1 MKESIV
7 DPSLALDY
15 LLFMMNKRKVFKYLE
30 EYKLQDPTDDLSV
43 LIQAANKKYCMKN
56 DHNLQIR
63 ILNDYREGKLGR
75 FTVDDFPKKEEK
87 RRLEIK
93 RKNEEE
99 EKQKQEEKK

>member
-1 MKESIV
+1 
-7 DPSLALDY
+7 
-15 LLFMMNKRKVFKYLE
+15 
-30 EYKLQDPTDDLSV
+30 
-43 LIQAANKKYCMKN
+43 MKN